1 MRLASDVVTRSVTW
15 CGLPKAGSC
24 SRRTCS
30 ATAAYS
36 GDSRKSLR
44 IVRDD
49 LMHHAGSRYRPGHP
63 RRRVAVGPVQLAS
76 GCTYRD
82 PRATPRAATAIR
94 CSAAACGPSSA
105 GEHDSGSFG
114 AAGAMPDGDAF
125 GARMA
130 DLVAR
135 NGDRLLRVGFQLTHD
150 RAAAQDL
157 VQGALVRVYSAVRR
171 GGREPQ
177 DWYAYLRRAVINE
190 YLRTRRLLSGTEVVT
205 DRVPEAPPAESA
217 EGRVDDRAE
226 VWAVLGKL
234 SARQRAVLVLRYY
247 EGLPDGEIAA
257 LLGCREASVRSL
269 ARRGLAAMRRLAVPA
284 GVAEEGAI

>member
-1 MRLASDVVTRSVTW
+1 M
-15 CGLPKAGSC
+15 
-24 SRRTCS
+24 
-30 ATAAYS
+30 
-36 GDSRKSLR
+36 
-44 IVRDD
+44 D
-49 LMHHAGSRYRPGHP
+49 LDEA
-63 RRRVAVGPVQLAS
+63 L
-76 GCTYRD
+76 T
-82 PRATPRAATAIR
+82 
-94 CSAAACGPSSA
+94 
-105 GEHDSGSFG
+105 
-114 AAGAMPDGDAF
+114 
-125 GARMA
+125 

-157 VQGALVRVYSAVRR
+157 VQGALLRVYLTVRR

-217 EGRVDDRAE
+217 EGQVDDRAE
-226 VWAVLGKL
+226 VWAALGKL

-269 ARRGLAAMRRLAVPA
+269 ASRGLAAMRRLAVPA
-284 GVAEEGAI
+284 GVAEEDAI